1 MNRPAKVI
9 LPFFLAAASSLAMAE
24 DGGELTMQR
33 LESAS
38 VTNPT
43 LKILVKEGKVLS
55 IAPAGTTGTT
65 GMIQNYG
72 ANGKVQTYEMKVK
85 TPDGKI
91 HTVEFL
97 SAPVGINN
105 G

>member
-43 LKILVKEGKVLS
+43 AVS
-55 IAPAGTTGTT
+55 
-65 GMIQNYG
+65 G
-72 ANGKVQTYEMKVK
+72 AECNAVIE
-85 TPDGKI
+85 
-91 HTVEFL
+91 
-97 SAPVGINN
+97 
-105 G
+105 

>member
-43 LKILVKEGKVLS
+43 AVSGAECNAVIELKLEHH
-55 IAPAGTTGTT
+55 AA
-65 GMIQNYG
+65 
-72 ANGKVQTYEMKVK
+72 
-85 TPDGKI
+85 
-91 HTVEFL
+91 
-97 SAPVGINN
+97 
-105 G
+105 

>member
-43 LKILVKEGKVLS
+43 LKILVKEGLS
-55 IAPAGTTGTT
+55 L
-65 GMIQNYG
+65 
-72 ANGKVQTYEMKVK
+72 
-85 TPDGKI
+85 I
-91 HTVEFL
+91 H
-97 SAPVGINN
+97 I
-105 G
+105 